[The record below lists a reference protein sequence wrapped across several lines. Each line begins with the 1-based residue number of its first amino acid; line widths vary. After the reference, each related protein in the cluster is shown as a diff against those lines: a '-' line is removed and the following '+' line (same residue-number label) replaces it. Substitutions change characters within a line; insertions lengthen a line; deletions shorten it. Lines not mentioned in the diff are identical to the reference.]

1 MALNLDSSLAL
12 EGEAIHSKKSGLP
25 RSYAPRNDDL
35 KSLRS
40 DALFG
45 VFDAHGVISVARG
58 EIDVR
63 LEPRVAL
70 LSDLTIYKPS
80 KN

>member
-40 DALFG
+40 DALFAL
-45 VFDAHGVISVARG
+45 FDAHGVILKAWG

-63 LEPRVAL
+63 L
-70 LSDLTIYKPS
+70 
-80 KN
+80 